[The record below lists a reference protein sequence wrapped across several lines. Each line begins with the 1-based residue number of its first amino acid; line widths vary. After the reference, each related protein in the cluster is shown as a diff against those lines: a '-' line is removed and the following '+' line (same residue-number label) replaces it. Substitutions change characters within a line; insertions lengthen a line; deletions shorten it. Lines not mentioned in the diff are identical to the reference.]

1 MSYQFARV
9 DLSRTTY
16 TPTVTWRYITD
27 RDTATLNQ
35 LDDIYRAYCDH
46 KRFASVMPMFH
57 SRYLDPMADI
67 IGYCDHD
74 RLVAW
79 SLIRRFDEHNAL
91 CDQFA
96 WTYHNPRTRLGIE
109 TLKTECAIYRDRG
122 FQYLYL
128 EQAHLYK
135 SEIDGFEILG
145 PLE

>member
-9 DLSRTTY
+9 DLAKTTY
-16 TPTVTWRYITD
+16 TPTVTWRYITA
-27 RDTATLNQ
+27 RDDTTLGR
-35 LDDIYRAYCDH
+35 LDDIYRTYCDH

-57 SRYLDPMADI
+57 SRYQDPMADI
-67 IGYCDHD
+67 IGYYDQNQ
-74 RLVAW
+74 LVAW
-79 SLIRRFDEHNAL
+79 SLIRRFDQHNAL

-96 WTYHNPRTRLGIE
+96 WTYHDPKTRLGIE